1 MNEALR
7 ESGGGDSVQPAVFI
21 PYDVESAGH
30 LRALGV
36 ERIAAYAV
44 ELMHAKLAGEE
55 IPPESALV

>member
-1 MNEALR
+1 M
-7 ESGGGDSVQPAVFI
+7 GGDSVQPAVFI

-55 IPPESALV
+55 IPPPESALG

>member
-1 MNEALR
+1 MMW
-7 ESGGGDSVQPAVFI
+7 SQPGI
-21 PYDVESAGH
+21 CGQ
-30 LRALGV
+30 LGV